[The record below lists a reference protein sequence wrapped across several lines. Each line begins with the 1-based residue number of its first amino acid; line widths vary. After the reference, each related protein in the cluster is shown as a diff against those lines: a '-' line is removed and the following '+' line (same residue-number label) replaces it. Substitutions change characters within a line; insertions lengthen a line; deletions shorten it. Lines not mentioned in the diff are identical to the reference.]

1 MMRYHGK
8 NIHVTGTTDGLRD
21 SLEERLIRAGASIV
35 SDNAD
40 SELTVGINQKE
51 GCDISIVPLGT
62 ESPESK
68 IVIELEDV
76 IIPGSTESW
85 GNQMMLDWVRQIKNE
100 IEPEIEHVDRFWVNV
115 RDVTDAITCLCMN
128 EKEPNLSGRF
138 RMCGRRAWSSENV
151 IDEIRI
157 LWERYNNAI
166 NHSHTIESLS
176 EIPSPVRGIYSEKSE
191 TPDLGGIHQ
200 ALIASGSEGWH
211 PVVPMRV
218 SIMEMIA
225 LTD

>member
-1 MMRYHGK
+1 MEK
-8 NIHVTGTTDGLRD
+8 NIHVTGTSDGLREA
-21 SLEERLIRAGASIV
+21 LVERLIRAGASIV
-35 SDNAD
+35 SDPVD
-40 SELTVGINQKE
+40 SELTVGVNQKE
-51 GCDISIVPLGT
+51 GCDIAIVPLGS
-62 ESPESK
+62 ESPGSK
-68 IVIELEDV
+68 IVIELQDV
-76 IIPGSTESW
+76 IIPGISGSW
-85 GNQMMLDWVRQIKNE
+85 GNQRMIDWVRQIKNE

-115 RDVTDAITCLCMN
+115 RDVTDAIACLCMS
-128 EKEPNLSGRF
+128 EKETGLSGNF
-138 RMCGRRAWSSENV
+138 RMCGRRNWSSEDV

-176 EIPSPVRGIYSEKSE
+176 EIPSPVRGIYSKKSK
-191 TPDLGGIHQ
+191 TPDLSAIHK

-225 LTD
+225 HTD

>member
-1 MMRYHGK
+1 MG
-8 NIHVTGTTDGLRD
+8 V
-21 SLEERLIRAGASIV
+21 
-35 SDNAD
+35 
-40 SELTVGINQKE
+40 NQKDK
-51 GCDISIVPLGT
+51 CDIAIVPQGS
-62 ESPESK
+62 ESPKTK

-76 IIPGSTESW
+76 IIPGGGESW
-85 GNQMMLDWVRQIKNE
+85 GNQIMIDWVRQIKE
-100 IEPEIEHVDRFWVNV
+100 KIEPGIEPVDRFWVNV

-225 LTD
+225 HTD

>member
-1 MMRYHGK
+1 MQK
-8 NIHVTGTTDGLRD
+8 NIHLSGTSDGLKEA
-21 SLEERLIRAGASIV
+21 LEERLIRAGASIV
-35 SDNAD
+35 ADPAD
-40 SELTVGINQKE
+40 SELTVGVNQKDK
-51 GCDISIVPLGT
+51 CDIAIVPQGS
-62 ESPESK
+62 ESPKTK

-76 IIPGSTESW
+76 IIPGGGESW
-85 GNQMMLDWVRQIKNE
+85 GNQIMIDWVRQVKEE
-100 IEPEIEHVDRFWVNV
+100 IEPVIEPVDRFWVNV

-128 EKEPNLSGRF
+128 EKEPNLSGSF

-157 LWERYNNAI
+157 LWERYNNSI

>member
-1 MMRYHGK
+1 MLRNVHVFGK
-8 NIHVTGTTDGLRD
+8 SDGLREA
-21 SLEERLIRAGASIV
+21 LEERLQRAGASIV
-35 SDNAD
+35 EDPAD
-40 SELTVGINQKE
+40 SELIVGVNQEE
-51 GCDISIVPLGT
+51 GCDIAILPLGSK
-62 ESPESK
+62 SPK
-68 IVIELEDV
+68 TKAVIELGDV
-76 IIPGSTESW
+76 IIPGSGGNW
-85 GNQMMLDWVRQIKNE
+85 GNQIMIDWVRQIKE
-100 IEPEIEHVDRFWVNV
+100 KIEPGIEPVDRFWVNV

-128 EKEPNLSGRF
+128 EKEPNLSGTF
-138 RMCGRRAWSSENV
+138 RMCGRRAWSSEDV

-225 LTD
+225 HTN

>member
-1 MMRYHGK
+1 MQK
-8 NIHVTGTTDGLRD
+8 NIHVSGTSDGLKEA
-21 SLEERLIRAGASIV
+21 LEERLIRAGASIV
-35 SDNAD
+35 ADPAD
-40 SELTVGINQKE
+40 SELTVGVNQKDK
-51 GCDISIVPLGT
+51 CDIAIVPQGS
-62 ESPESK
+62 ESPKTK

-76 IIPGSTESW
+76 IIPGGGESW
-85 GNQMMLDWVRQIKNE
+85 GNQIMIDWVRQIKE
-100 IEPEIEHVDRFWVNV
+100 KIEPGIEPVDRFWVNV

-128 EKEPNLSGRF
+128 EKEPNLSGSF

>member
-1 MMRYHGK
+1 MLR
-8 NIHVTGTTDGLRD
+8 NVHVFGEFDGLREA
-21 SLEERLIRAGASIV
+21 LEERLRRAGASIV
-35 SDNAD
+35 EDPSD
-40 SELTVGINQKE
+40 SELVVGIDQQE
-51 GCDISIVPLGT
+51 DCDIAIIPMGSIP
-62 ESPESK
+62 PEST
-68 IVIELEDV
+68 IVVELKDV
-76 IIPGSTESW
+76 VIPNGGRKW
-85 GNQMMLDWVRQIKNE
+85 GNDIMIDWIRQVKCGG
-100 IEPEIEHVDRFWVNV
+100 EPKTEPRDRFWVNV

-128 EKEPNLSGRF
+128 EKEPNLSGSF

>member
-1 MMRYHGK
+1 MQK
-8 NIHVTGTTDGLRD
+8 NIHVTGESDGLKEA
-21 SLEERLIRAGASIV
+21 LEDRLLRAGASIV
-35 SDNAD
+35 ANPDDSD
-40 SELTVGINQKE
+40 LIVGVNQE
-51 GCDISIVPLGT
+51 EDCDIAIVPLGSK
-62 ESPESK
+62 SPKSK

-76 IIPGSTESW
+76 IIPGGGGNW
-85 GNQMMLDWVRQIKNE
+85 GDQIMIDWVRQIMNG
-100 IEPEIEHVDRFWVNV
+100 IEPEIENVDRFWVNV
-115 RDVTDAITCLCMN
+115 RDVNDAITCLCMN
-128 EKEPNLSGRF
+128 GIPNLSGTF
-138 RMCGRRAWSSENV
+138 RMCGRRAWCSEDV

-176 EIPSPVRGIYSEKSE
+176 EIPSPVRGIYTKKSQ
-191 TPDLGGIHQ
+191 TLDLGGIHQ

-225 LTD
+225 HTN

>member
-1 MMRYHGK
+1 MQK
-8 NIHVTGTTDGLRD
+8 NIHLSGTSDGLKEA
-21 SLEERLIRAGASIV
+21 LEERLIRAGASIV
-35 SDNAD
+35 ADPGD
-40 SELTVGINQKE
+40 SELIVGVNQKDK
-51 GCDISIVPLGT
+51 CDIAIVPQGS
-62 ESPESK
+62 ESPKTK

-76 IIPGSTESW
+76 IIPGGGESW
-85 GNQMMLDWVRQIKNE
+85 GNQIMIDWVRQIKEE
-100 IEPEIEHVDRFWVNV
+100 IEPVIEPVDRFWVNV

-128 EKEPNLSGRF
+128 EKEPNLSGSF

-157 LWERYNNAI
+157 LWERYNNSI

-176 EIPSPVRGIYSEKSE
+176 EIPSPVRGIYSKKSE

>member
-1 MMRYHGK
+1 
-8 NIHVTGTTDGLRD
+8 
-21 SLEERLIRAGASIV
+21 
-35 SDNAD
+35 
-40 SELTVGINQKE
+40 
-51 GCDISIVPLGT
+51 
-62 ESPESK
+62 
-68 IVIELEDV
+68 
-76 IIPGSTESW
+76 
-85 GNQMMLDWVRQIKNE
+85 
-100 IEPEIEHVDRFWVNV
+100 
-115 RDVTDAITCLCMN
+115 
-128 EKEPNLSGRF
+128 
-138 RMCGRRAWSSENV
+138 MCGRRAWSSENV

-211 PVVPMRV
+211 PIVPMRV

>member
-1 MMRYHGK
+1 MQK
-8 NIHVTGTTDGLRD
+8 NIHLSGTSDGLKQA
-21 SLEERLIRAGASIV
+21 LEERLIRAGASIV
-35 SDNAD
+35 ADPGD
-40 SELTVGINQKE
+40 SELIVGVNQKDK
-51 GCDISIVPLGT
+51 CDIAIVPQGS
-62 ESPESK
+62 ESPKTK

-76 IIPGSTESW
+76 IIPGGGESW
-85 GNQMMLDWVRQIKNE
+85 GNQIMKDWVRQIKE
-100 IEPEIEHVDRFWVNV
+100 DIEPVIEPVDRFWVNV

-211 PVVPMRV
+211 PIVPMRV